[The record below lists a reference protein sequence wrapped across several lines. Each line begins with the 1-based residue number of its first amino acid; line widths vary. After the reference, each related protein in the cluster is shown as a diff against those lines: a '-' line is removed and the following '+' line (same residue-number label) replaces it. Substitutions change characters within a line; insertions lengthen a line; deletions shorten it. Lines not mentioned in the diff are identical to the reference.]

1 MTETVPPSSAA
12 MSLDPVAAPM
22 PIHPGAMV
30 TYRGTSVVI
39 RHVVDCACVL
49 VHPMAGGPLE
59 RAAIADLAPGL
70 EPSAP
75 TKTSIATAAATT
87 DVDVSAVSEADW
99 AIAQRRYAIIA
110 PLLDPTRRTRIA
122 VTTAAQAATV
132 HPATVYRWIACYER
146 TAALSALLPTRIARR
161 VVAKTRLSDA
171 VELILRETIETYYL
185 TPERPSVQ
193 KTCVE
198 VTRRCRNAGLPAPH
212 HATVYR
218 RIERVAEERRMA
230 KRHGQHRAR
239 MKFTPLGGHFP
250 GAEYPLAVVQ
260 LDHTKLDVILV
271 DDVQR
276 RPVGRPW
283 ITLAMDVYSRMVTGF
298 AVSFDPPG
306 ALAVG
311 LCLAHAVLPKDAW
324 LAARHVTGSWPCWGF
339 PATIHVD
346 NAKEFRGQM
355 LRRAC
360 EQYGMTVQWRPVATP
375 HYGGHIERLL
385 GTVLEEIHGLRGTT
399 FSNPS
404 AREDYDA
411 EGRAVFTLSEFEAWL
426 TEFLVNVY
434 HQRLHRAIDTSPL
447 DRYEAGLLR
456 PDATGS
462 LPRGLPNRP
471 TDAERLRLDF
481 LPYIDRTV
489 QPYGVVVDGI
499 HYYSDVL
506 QRFIH
511 AKDPHDA
518 TRKRTLRFR
527 RDPRDISGLYFF
539 DPDLKVYTRVPYRDS
554 SHPPMSLW
562 EFREAVREAKLR
574 GRAAIH
580 EADIFAAY
588 DRLRDRET
596 QAAGNTMAARRRRQ
610 RQTEHAAVRL
620 RSAPS
625 DPVSN
630 AASHAM
636 TRPSLTLVPTT
647 SPTTSPSPQDRPVIT
662 PFDEIEE
669 LVPSP
674 WWTGRR
680 SVP

>member
-1 MTETVPPSSAA
+1 
-12 MSLDPVAAPM
+12 
-22 PIHPGAMV
+22 
-30 TYRGTSVVI
+30 
-39 RHVVDCACVL
+39 
-49 VHPMAGGPLE
+49 MAGGALE
-59 RAAIADLAPGL
+59 RAAIAELAPAPL
-70 EPSAP
+70 APSP
-75 TKTSIATAAATT
+75 TGTPIGAATEAT
-87 DVDVSAVSEADW
+87 VADVDVSAVPDADW
-99 AIAQRRYAIIA
+99 SIAQRRYTIVA
-110 PLLDPTRRTRIA
+110 PLLDPIGRTRSA
-122 VTTAAQAATV
+122 VTTAARTANV
-132 HPATVYRWIACYER
+132 HPATVYRWIAHYER
-146 TAALSALLPTRIARR
+146 TATLAALLPTRVARR
-161 VVAKTRLSDA
+161 TVAKTRLSEA

-185 TPERPSVQ
+185 RPERPSVQ

-198 VTRRCRNAGLPAPH
+198 VTRRCRNAGLPTPH

-218 RIERVAEERRMA
+218 RIERIAEERRMA
-230 KRHGQHRAR
+230 KRHGHHRAR
-239 MKFTPLGGHFP
+239 MKFAPLGGHFP

-260 LDHTKLDVILV
+260 LDHTKLDLILV

-324 LAARHVTGSWPCWGF
+324 LAARHITGSWPCWGF

-355 LRRAC
+355 LQRAC

-404 AREDYDA
+404 VREDYDA

-434 HQRLHRAIDTSPL
+434 HQRLHRALDTSPL
-447 DRYEAGLLR
+447 YRYEAGLLR
-456 PDATGS
+456 PDATGHGTGT
-462 LPRGLPNRP
+462 LPRGLPSRP
-471 TDAERLRLDF
+471 TDPERLRLDF
-481 LPYIDRTV
+481 LPYVDRTV

-499 HYYSDVL
+499 HYYGDVL

-539 DPDLKVYTRVPYRDS
+539 DPDLKVYSRVPYRDS

-588 DRLRDRET
+588 NRLRDREA
-596 QAAGNTMAARRRRQ
+596 QAAETTMAARRRRQ
-610 RQTEHAAVRL
+610 RQTAHAAVRS
-620 RSAPS
+620 RSIPVDAVPS
-625 DPVSN
+625 TIVPTT
-630 AASHAM
+630 
-636 TRPSLTLVPTT
+636 TRPSITLAPTT
-647 SPTTSPSPQDRPVIT
+647 SPTTSPAAKDRPTIT
-662 PFDEIEE
+662 PFDELEE

-680 SVP
+680 RMP